1 MLEIEGLTT
10 KYGDISAIRNVSL
23 TVGAGEL
30 ICLIGPNG
38 AGKTTTLNSIV
49 GLLRSVSGSIKFD
62 GVDII
67 GKEPDELLK
76 MGIALV
82 PEHRRIFADL
92 TVTENL
98 LVAGNTLPAKLR
110 KSRVAEMIDLFPRL
124 GKKNSI
130 PAGYLS
136 GGEAQQL
143 AVGRALMT
151 DPRLLLMDEPSL
163 GLAPLLVEFIFDLL
177 EQLRTKER
185 AMLIVEQ
192 NARRALQIAD
202 RAYVLRS
209 GAIVDQG
216 TGQELLGRPDLFD
229 SYLGPS
235 DSLEAVNE

>member
-1 MLEIEGLTT
+1 MLEIEGITT
-10 KYGDISAIRNVSL
+10 KYGDITAIRDVSL

-30 ICLIGPNG
+30 VCLIGPNG
-38 AGKTTTLNSIV
+38 AGKTTTLNSII
-49 GLLRSVSGSIKFD
+49 GLLRPVSGSVKFD
-62 GVDII
+62 GVNII

-76 MGIALV
+76 MGVALV

-92 TVTENL
+92 TATENL

-110 KSRVAEMIDLFPRL
+110 KSRVADMIDLFPVL
-124 GKKNSI
+124 GEKSST

-143 AVGRALMT
+143 AIGRALMT

-163 GLAPLLVEFIFDLL
+163 GLAPLLVDFVFNLL
-177 EQLRTKER
+177 EQLRTNER

-202 RAYVLRS
+202 LAYVLRS

-216 TGQELLGRPDLFD
+216 TGQDLLGRPDLFD

-235 DSLEAVNE
+235 SGSEAGG